1 VAESPIFLVGLFYWS
16 RLKRKRGS
24 RDFPAVAPGHA
35 EFKWAALT
43 WAALVLAALAPAVRA
58 AQDVPARVVT
68 DETGRKVTV
77 PAEVRRIVSIAPSIT
92 ETLYALGAEERLV
105 GDTDY
110 CDDPPEAK
118 TKPHVGA
125 PLNPSLEAI
134 LALKP
139 DLVIATRAINRR
151 ETVLALER
159 LGVPVYATDPRS
171 VEGTVDSIE
180 ALGELI
186 GAGREGKT
194 LATQLRARL
203 DELRRRLAG
212 RPPKRVLFVVWE
224 DPLISVGP
232 HTFLADALRR
242 AGAESAVET
251 TQDWPKLSLE
261 EAVRLQPEALVFA
274 SAGAG
279 AGTDDY
285 DGLRERPGW
294 RALEAVKR
302 GRIVVVSDALDRPAP
317 RMVDAIE
324 QLARQLHPEAFSPRE
339 GAR

>member
-1 VAESPIFLVGLFYWS
+1 VAGSPIFLVGLFYWS
-16 RLKRKRGS
+16 HLKRRRGS
-24 RDFPAVAPGHA
+24 RNLLAVAAGL
-35 EFKWAALT
+35 AALG
-43 WAALVLAALAPAVRA
+43 WAALVLAALGPAVCA
-58 AQDVPARVVT
+58 AQNAPTRVVI
-68 DETGRKVTV
+68 DETDRKINV
-77 PAEVRRIVSIAPSIT
+77 PAEVRRIVSIAPSVT
-92 ETLYALGAEERLV
+92 ETIYALGAEARLV

-125 PLNPSLEAI
+125 LLNPSFEAI

-139 DLVIATRAINRR
+139 DLVISSAINRP

-180 ALGELI
+180 GLGELI
-186 GAGREGKT
+186 GAERAGKM
-194 LATQLRARL
+194 LAAQLRARL
-203 DELRRRLAG
+203 DNLHRRLAG

-232 HTFLADALRR
+232 NTFLADALRQ
-242 AGAESAVET
+242 AGAESVVET

-279 AGTDDY
+279 TKSDDY

-294 RALEAVKR
+294 GALEAVKQ
-302 GRIVVVSDALDRPAP
+302 GRIAVVSDALDRPAP
-317 RMVDAIE
+317 RMIDAIE
-324 QLARQLHPEAFSPRE
+324 QLARQLHPEAFGAQE
-339 GAR
+339 GKR

>member
-1 VAESPIFLVGLFYWS
+1 MAGSPIFLVGLFYWS
-16 RLKRKRGS
+16 RLKRTRGS
-24 RDFPAVAPGHA
+24 RDFPAVAPGLSA
-35 EFKWAALT
+35 LRWAALT
-43 WAALVLAALAPAVRA
+43 WAALVLAALAPAGRA
-58 AQDVPARVVT
+58 RQGVPARVVT
-68 DETGRKVTV
+68 DETGRKVAV

-92 ETLYALGAEERLV
+92 ETIYALGAEERLV

-125 PLNPSLEAI
+125 LLNPSLEAI
-134 LALKP
+134 LTLKP
-139 DLVIATRAINRR
+139 DLVIASAINRP

-159 LGVPVYATDPRS
+159 LGVAVYATDPRS

-180 ALGELI
+180 ALGKLI
-186 GAGREGKT
+186 GAEREGKM

-203 DELRRRLAG
+203 EELRRRLAG
-212 RPPKRVLFVVWE
+212 RPPKHVLFVVWE
-224 DPLISVGP
+224 DPLISTGP

-242 AGAESAVET
+242 AGAESVVET

-279 AGTDDY
+279 AGTDDF

-294 RALEAVKR
+294 GALDAVKQ
-302 GRIVVVSDALDRPAP
+302 GRIAVVSDALDRPAP
-317 RMVDAIE
+317 RMIDAIE
-324 QLARQLHPEAFSPRE
+324 QLARQLHPEAFGPRE
-339 GAR
+339 GER

>member
-1 VAESPIFLVGLFYWS
+1 V
-16 RLKRKRGS
+16 KRR
-24 RDFPAVAPGHA
+24 RDSEDSPAVAAGL
-35 EFKWAALT
+35 AALG
-43 WAALVLAALAPAVRA
+43 WAALVLAALAPGVRA
-58 AQDVPARVVT
+58 AQSVSPRVVI

-77 PAEVRRIVSIAPSIT
+77 PAEVRRVVSIAPSVT
-92 ETLYALGAEERLV
+92 EIIYALGAEARLV

-125 PLNPSLEAI
+125 LLNPSFEAI

-139 DLVIATRAINRR
+139 DLVISSAINRP

-159 LGVPVYATDPRS
+159 LGIPVYATDPHS

-180 ALGELI
+180 GLGELI
-186 GAGREGKT
+186 GAEREGKM
-194 LATQLRARL
+194 LASQLRARL
-203 DELRRRLAG
+203 DDLRHRLVG

-224 DPLISVGP
+224 DPLISTGP

-242 AGAESAVET
+242 AGAESVVET

-274 SAGAG
+274 GAGAR

-294 RALEAVKR
+294 SALEAVKQ
-302 GRIVVVSDALDRPAP
+302 GRIAVVSDALDRPAP
-317 RMVDAIE
+317 RMIDAIE
-324 QLARQLHPEAFSPRE
+324 QLARQVHPEAFGPQKGKR
-339 GAR
+339 

>member
-1 VAESPIFLVGLFYWS
+1 VAAGL
-16 RLKRKRGS
+16 
-24 RDFPAVAPGHA
+24 
-35 EFKWAALT
+35 AALG
-43 WAALVLAALAPAVRA
+43 WAALVLAALGPAVCA
-58 AQDVPARVVT
+58 AQNAPTRVVI
-68 DETGRKVTV
+68 DETDRKINV
-77 PAEVRRIVSIAPSIT
+77 PAEVRRIVSIAPSVT
-92 ETLYALGAEERLV
+92 ETIYALGAEARLV

-159 LGVPVYATDPRS
+159 LGIPVYATDPRS

-180 ALGELI
+180 GLGELI
-186 GAGREGKT
+186 GAEREGKT
-194 LATQLRARL
+194 LAAQFRARL
-203 DELRRRLAG
+203 DELRHRLAG

-232 HTFLADALRR
+232 NTFLADALRQ
-242 AGAESAVET
+242 AGAESVVET

-279 AGTDDY
+279 TGTDDY

-294 RALEAVKR
+294 GALEAVKQ
-302 GRIVVVSDALDRPAP
+302 GRIAVVSDALDRPAP
-317 RMVDAIE
+317 RMIDAIE
-324 QLARQLHPEAFSPRE
+324 QLARQLHPEAFGAQE
-339 GAR
+339 GKR

>member
-1 VAESPIFLVGLFYWS
+1 M
-16 RLKRKRGS
+16 
-24 RDFPAVAPGHA
+24 APVLHA
-35 EFKWAALT
+35 FTCATLT
-43 WAALVLAALAPAVRA
+43 LAALVLAALAPAMRA
-58 AQDVPARVVT
+58 AQGAPARVVT

-92 ETLYALGAEERLV
+92 ETLYALGAGERLA

-139 DLVIATRAINRR
+139 DLVIATAINRR

-159 LGVPVYATDPRS
+159 LGIPVYGTDPRS

-186 GAGREGKT
+186 GAGREGKM
-194 LATQLRARL
+194 LVTQLRARL
-203 DELRRRLAG
+203 EELRRRLAG

-224 DPLISVGP
+224 DPLISTGP

-242 AGAESAVET
+242 AGAESVVET

-274 SAGAG
+274 SAGGG
-279 AGTDDY
+279 AGTDDF

-294 RALEAVKR
+294 RELDAVKQ
-302 GRIVVVSDALDRPAP
+302 GRIAVVSDALNRPAP
-317 RMVDAIE
+317 GIVAAIE
-324 QLARQLHPEAFSPRE
+324 QLARQLHPEAFGPRE
-339 GAR
+339 EAR

>member
-1 VAESPIFLVGLFYWS
+1 VAGSPIFLVGLFYWS
-16 RLKRKRGS
+16 RLKRTRG
-24 RDFPAVAPGHA
+24 RKVFLAVALG
-35 EFKWAALT
+35 FTALA
-43 WAALVLAALAPAVRA
+43 WAALAPAVCA
-58 AQDVPARVVT
+58 AQGIPARVVT

-77 PAEVRRIVSIAPSIT
+77 PAEARRIVSIAPSIT
-92 ETLYALGAEERLV
+92 ETLYALGAAERLA

-139 DLVIATRAINRR
+139 DLVIATAINRR
-151 ETVLALER
+151 ETVLALEG
-159 LGVPVYATDPRS
+159 LGVPVYGTDPRS
-171 VEGTVDSIE
+171 VEETVDSIE
-180 ALGELI
+180 RLGELI
-186 GAGREGKT
+186 GAERKGKT

-203 DELRRRLAG
+203 EELRRRLAG

-224 DPLISVGP
+224 DPLISTGP

-242 AGAESAVET
+242 AGAESVVET

-261 EAVRLQPEALVFA
+261 EVVRLQPEALVFA

-279 AGTDDY
+279 AGTDDF

-294 RALEAVKR
+294 RELDAVKQ
-302 GRIVVVSDALDRPAP
+302 GRIAVVSDALDRPAP
-317 RMVDAIE
+317 GIVDAIE
-324 QLARQLHPEAFSPRE
+324 QLARQLHPEAFGPRE
-339 GAR
+339 GTR